1 MSNPYLTP
9 YCATNLRSLVD
20 FKISTV
26 QLKSYARAFFTNSHM
41 HFTQALAI
49 THPTWVAS
57 PLHACRAV
65 ILRSGRHC
73 RLIVRHPKQC
83 ITAPSSFLTSNTSP
97 RAFSSEPPL
106 QPVPPSFLSPPSS
119 PAALCPSP
127 YHDPD
132 TLLMRKYAI
141 KHEHTLVQLAA
152 ADLIVQSTKTGL
164 SDFVRV
170 PTRNRQ
176 MITR

>member
-65 ILRSGRHC
+65 ILHFGRHC

-83 ITAPSSFLTSNTSP
+83 ITAPLLFPHKQHVSSCVLLRATIAARSAVLPLSSFLP
-97 RAFSSEPPL
+97 RG
-106 QPVPPSFLSPPSS
+106 PVPFSLSRP
-119 PAALCPSP
+119 
-127 YHDPD
+127 
-132 TLLMRKYAI
+132 
-141 KHEHTLVQLAA
+141 
-152 ADLIVQSTKTGL
+152 
-164 SDFVRV
+164 
-170 PTRNRQ
+170 
-176 MITR
+176 